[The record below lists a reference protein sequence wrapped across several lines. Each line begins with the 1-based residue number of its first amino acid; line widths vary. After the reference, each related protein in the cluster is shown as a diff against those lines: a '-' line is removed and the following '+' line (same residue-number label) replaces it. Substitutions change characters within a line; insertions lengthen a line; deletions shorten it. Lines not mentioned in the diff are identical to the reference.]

1 MSVLKTLNF
10 VAVPKRTNDPI
21 VQRRNKLITQLQQ
34 QRALA
39 EDANHIVIT
48 QRWRKSEDGSKR
60 LVERQRHVKRW
71 WREDAARNIL
81 LLIKYGSRV
90 VECEKGRAAI
100 AVGEMSNLVPTLD
113 SVIAAATQGE
123 LDAQLEAIVRQGKKT
138 KLKASH

>member
-1 MSVLKTLNF
+1 MSVLKNLNF
-10 VAVPKRTNDPI
+10 VAVPKRTNDP
-21 VQRRNKLITQLQQ
+21 VMVRRNKLICQLEQ

-39 EDANHIVIT
+39 EDPNFIVST
-48 QRWRKSEDGSKR
+48 QRWRKGEDGSKR

-71 WREDAARNIL
+71 WREDAARNVL

-113 SVIAAATQGE
+113 AVIAAATQGE
-123 LDAQLEAIVRQGKKT
+123 LDAQLEAIVRQARKAKT
-138 KLKASH
+138 KST